1 MSDIKDKKPDVT
13 LSPVHDGQPQQRR
26 DRRHRN
32 RSGNNNNNSNNPK
45 ERGKTPCLEND
56 LFDNTGVHDAVMFHR
71 LLQKIADYIQL
82 NYMHEVSEAVQTM
95 TPVTITIPP
104 ATEGTQD
111 PSNPRKIIKASKIDV
126 YLWKKQHEK
135 ASTKLDK
142 YEVDMARAFVLIYHQ
157 CTTHIQNEIN
167 ATNAFLSIRT
177 AQDPITLLKLI
188 QSLCFSYDAKT
199 QSVMATV
206 ASHKKLFTYYQKD
219 GFDNHKYYQEFCAN
233 VENLRDLRGDWH
245 DWDYTALSL
254 YQAIRA
260 CQRRHNF
267 QCYFTNRR

>member
-1 MSDIKDKKPDVT
+1 
-13 LSPVHDGQPQQRR
+13 
-26 DRRHRN
+26 
-32 RSGNNNNNSNNPK
+32 
-45 ERGKTPCLEND
+45 
-56 LFDNTGVHDAVMFHR
+56 VHDAAMFHQS
-71 LLQKIADYIQL
+71 LQKIADYIQL
-82 NYMHEVSEAVQTM
+82 NYMHKLFEAVRTM
-95 TPVTITIPP
+95 TPVTITIPDAP
-104 ATEGTQD
+104 ADTQD
-111 PSNPRKIIKASKIDV
+111 PSDPLKIIKASEIDI

-135 ASTKLDK
+135 ASAKLDK

-206 ASHKKLFTYYQKD
+206 ASPKKLFTYYQKD
-219 GFDNHKYYQEFCAN
+219 GVDNHKYYQEFCAN

-254 YQAIRA
+254 YQAIRTS
-260 CQRRHNF
+260 QGRHHP
-267 QCYFTNRR
+267 QCYFSNRR